1 MSEGS
6 EGAALAAGEARAKA
20 EDAHETAEDAAA
32 KAEDAEGVARI
43 AIEESWDA
51 RSAVAQLADRVEEG
65 LSSMAARLDELANP
79 KKGADPDDMSGAK
92 PPVKK
97 GADPDDMS
105 GAKPPAKKKGWF
117 NGR

>member
-1 MSEGS
+1 MSES
-6 EGAALAAGEARAKA
+6 DGAALAAGEAKAKA
-20 EDAHETAEDAAA
+20 EDAHDNAEVAVEQSASAKDVADAAIETA
-32 KAEDAEGVARI
+32 
-43 AIEESWDA
+43 WDA
-51 RSAVAQLADRVEEG
+51 QSAVGQLADRVEEG

>member
-1 MSEGS
+1 MSES
-6 EGAALAAGEARAKA
+6 DGAALAAGEAKDNAEVAVEQSASAKDVA
-20 EDAHETAEDAAA
+20 DAAIETA
-32 KAEDAEGVARI
+32 
-43 AIEESWDA
+43 WDA
-51 RSAVAQLADRVEEG
+51 QSAVGQLADRVEEG